1 MAFIEDYRLTSCMGI
16 LKYALQKHRGEPD
29 IEIDVHITSAKELES
44 LKAQVA
50 DDESEDND
58 GRLSVVLSRL
68 DSAAP
73 TPKTPKESTETK
85 QKSQPLLNQN
95 EIAAIEPIKSVNDPH
110 RSNSTMGQ
118 QAAKSH
124 RSVIASDE
132 QEQDTK
138 ISQNLCKRIS

>member
-68 DSAAP
+68 DSAGP
-73 TPKTPKESTETK
+73 TPKTPKDSSQPA

-95 EIAAIEPIKSVNDPH
+95 EIAAIEPIKSINDPH
-110 RSNSTMGQ
+110 RSNSTIGQ
-118 QAAKSH
+118 QAAKPH
-124 RSVIASDE
+124 RSVTIAGDE

-138 ISQNLCKRIS
+138 ASQNLCN